1 MARKNYQ
8 SHLIRNRGWHNECV
22 GYHIKGD
29 IFDAIT
35 ANTILEVEG
44 LVYMLTMFRIG
55 YVFNPSLEIVNIGA
69 VNIDESYMKRSRK
82 LAMTADL
89 KF

>member
-8 SHLIRNRGWHNECV
+8 SHVIRNRGWQNECI

-29 IFDAIT
+29 IFDAVT

-44 LVYMLTMFRIG
+44 LVYMFTMHLIHRW
-55 YVFNPSLEIVNIGA
+55 
-69 VNIDESYMKRSRK
+69 
-82 LAMTADL
+82 
-89 KF
+89 